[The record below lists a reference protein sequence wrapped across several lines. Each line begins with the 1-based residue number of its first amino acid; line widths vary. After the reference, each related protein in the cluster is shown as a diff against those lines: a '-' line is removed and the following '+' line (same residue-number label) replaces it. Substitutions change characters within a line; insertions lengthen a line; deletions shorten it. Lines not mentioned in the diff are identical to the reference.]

1 MSEAEIL
8 KRVKRIEDEIKKV
21 NSAIENVEYE
31 VSKLKNSNDVTA
43 KAILTRLDEI
53 SDEVRNLS

>member
-1 MSEAEIL
+1 M
-8 KRVKRIEDEIKKV
+8 KHIEDEIKKV
-21 NSAIENVEYE
+21 TSAIENVEYE

-53 SDEVRNLS
+53 SDDVRNLS